1 MRLSMLLA
9 GAALLAMTGYAQ
21 AEGDAA
27 KGETVFKKCKVCH
40 MVGPGA
46 KNNVGPDLTGIVG
59 RKAGTVENFKYSQ
72 AMIDAGAQ
80 KNLVWTAEVIDQY
93 LAAPSTFIP
102 GNKMLFVGLKD
113 AAERADVIAYL
124 KQFSK

>member
-1 MRLSMLLA
+1 MRLSILVA

-21 AEGDAA
+21 AEGDAT
-27 KGETVFKKCKVCH
+27 KGEAVFKKCKVCH

-46 KNNVGPDLTGIVG
+46 KNNVGPNLTGVVG
-59 RKAGTVENFKYSQ
+59 RKAGTSADFKYSQ
-72 AMIDAGAQ
+72 AMIDAGAT
-80 KNLVWTAEVIDQY
+80 KGITWSDETIDQY
-93 LAAPSTFIP
+93 LAAPTTFVP

-124 KQFSK
+124 KKFPQ